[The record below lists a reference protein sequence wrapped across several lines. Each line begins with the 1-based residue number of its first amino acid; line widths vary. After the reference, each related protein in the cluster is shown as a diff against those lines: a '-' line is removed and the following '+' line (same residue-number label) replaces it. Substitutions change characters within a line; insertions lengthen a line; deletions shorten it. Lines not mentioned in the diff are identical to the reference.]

1 MGNIQYKKVITFTDL
16 EVYQRLYRL
25 TLDIHKK
32 ILPKLPKSEQFSL
45 KDQLSRSS
53 KSPCALIA
61 EAYAR
66 RTSGKEWRK
75 YMREAIGE
83 CNESIVHLS
92 LIRDLYSDKVEVDVC
107 NLYIEEYNIAGK
119 QLFKL
124 GESWK

>member
-1 MGNIQYKKVITFTDL
+1 MTYKKVVTFTDL
-16 EVYQRLYRL
+16 EVYQRLYEL
-25 TLDIHKK
+25 TLVIHKK
-32 ILPKLPKSEQFSL
+32 ILPKLPKSEQYSL

-66 RTSGKEWRK
+66 RTSMKEWKK
-75 YMREAIGE
+75 YIREAIGE

-92 LIRDLYSDKVEVDVC
+92 LIRDLYPGRVDIGLC
-107 NLYIEEYNIAGK
+107 NQYIEEYNIAGK
-119 QLFKL
+119 QLFRL